1 MHRILLLFVFIAG
14 FLLKPETGNA
24 QYLKLALLDGTI
36 QNSELTSVRN
46 LIFTD
51 NELVVNLKNGSNFL
65 YGITEINKLFFGE
78 LTTAV
83 IQPANNTAN
92 LTVFPNPVTEKLYF
106 KNLSVETETV
116 YIFRIDGI
124 LLLQKETPE
133 LEDGIDVQQFSP
145 GMYIVKAG
153 NQTTKFVKQ

>member
-1 MHRILLLFVFIAG
+1 MYRILLLFVFIAG
-14 FLLKPETGNA
+14 ILLKPETGNA
-24 QYLKLALLDGTI
+24 QYLKLALSDGTI

-51 NELVVNLKNGSNFL
+51 KELIVNLKNGSNHM
-65 YGITEINKLFFGE
+65 YGISDINKLFFGE
-78 LTTAV
+78 LTTAI
-83 IQPANNTAN
+83 IQPVNNTAN
-92 LTVFPNPVTEKLYF
+92 FAVYPNPVTEKLYF

-124 LLLQKETPE
+124 LLLQKETRE
-133 LEDGIDVQQFSP
+133 LEAGIDFQQFTP
-145 GMYIVKAG
+145 GMYLVKAG